1 MQKRMLTAS
10 ALFACILLSTSIA
23 LADRDRDDGRDGDAC
38 GSVTPAAIGGPLVRD
53 HDTVLFRWLGT
64 TNYEMVYR
72 GQVILFDSYYDRG
85 PRNRALGFTPAQ
97 VNRADAIFIG
107 HGHFDHMS
115 DAASIGKRLKH
126 MPIVGGPPTYEKL
139 LTQGITPP
147 QAVQVTGTGGESFRF
162 KGFTVEPVL
171 AHHSVLSPATLA
183 AFNAAIVTELGP
195 PTPDQTAAEA
205 VVVSRGTSDPRVI
218 TVGTIAYFV
227 TFDDGFRV
235 VWLDSAGPITD
246 SLRAFMKK
254 IGRVDL
260 AIVAYIGH
268 YAQETQIP
276 ITMALV
282 NLFKPRFYMPSHHDE
297 IRDFFLDMG
306 IEPLFLTMRDQTPA
320 IKGIS
325 LLYREAACFDSR
337 TGRPVSSR

>member
-10 ALFACILLSTSIA
+10 ALFACILSSTSMA
-23 LADRDRDDGRDGDAC
+23 LADGDREDGGAC
-38 GSVTPAAIGGPLVRD
+38 ASLTPAAIGGPLLRD
-53 HDTVLFRWLGT
+53 DETVLFRWLGT

-85 PRNRALGFTPAQ
+85 PRNRALGFTPDQ
-97 VNRADAIFIG
+97 VKRADAIFIG

-115 DAASIGKRLKH
+115 DAASIGLRLKK

-139 LTQGITPP
+139 LTQGIKPS
-147 QAVQVTGTGGESFRF
+147 QAVQVTGTAGESFRF
-162 KGFTVEPVL
+162 RGFTVEAVL
-171 AHHSVLSPATLA
+171 AHHSVLPGPTIA
-183 AFNAAIVTELGP
+183 AFRTAIVTELGA
-195 PTPDQTAAEA
+195 PTPEQQAAED
-205 VVVSRGTSDPRVI
+205 VVLARGTFDPRVI
-218 TVGTIAYFV
+218 TAGTIAYFI

-246 SLRAFMKK
+246 ALTAYMKK
-254 IGRVDL
+254 KGQVDL

-282 NLFKPRFYMPSHHDE
+282 NLFKPRFYLPGHHDE
-297 IRDFFLDMG
+297 IRDIFVDMG
-306 IEPLFLTMRDQTPA
+306 TEPLLLTMRDQRPA
-320 IKGIS
+320 IKGLS

-337 TGRPVSSR
+337 TGRPVTDR